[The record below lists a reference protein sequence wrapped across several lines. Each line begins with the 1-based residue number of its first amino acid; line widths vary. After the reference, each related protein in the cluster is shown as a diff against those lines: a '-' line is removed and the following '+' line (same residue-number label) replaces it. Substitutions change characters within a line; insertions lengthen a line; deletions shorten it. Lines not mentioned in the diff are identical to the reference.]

1 MSLPLYLDHHVHSAI
16 RDGLRARGID
26 VLTTIDDGSELWDD
40 ERILERATELGRIV
54 FTQDADFLR
63 LAHDWASASR
73 EFGGVVYAHQLHVT
87 IGQAIHDLEL
97 IVAIMTAD
105 EMRNRVEYLPLR

>member
-1 MSLPLYLDHHVHSAI
+1 VSLSLYLDHHVHTAI

-26 VLTTIDDGSELWDD
+26 VLTAIEDGSDLWDD
-40 ERILERATELGRIV
+40 EQILERATILERIV

-63 LAHDWASASR
+63 IANEWANASR
-73 EFGGVVYAHQLHVT
+73 EFAGVVYGHQLQVT

-97 IVAIMTAD
+97 IAAVMSAE
-105 EMRNRVEYLPLR
+105 EMRSRVEYLPLR